1 MSRQDGSMTTEVV
14 LLTPVLLVLLGLVV
28 MTGRIGEVDGA
39 VTNAAHQA
47 ARAATLVSTATA
59 AHAAADTTAHAN
71 LDADG
76 IACTTVSVA
85 VDTSRLEP
93 GGDVAVEVACTVKL
107 GDLAFT
113 GLPGSRTVRSRAVEV
128 IDTYRGASP

>member
-1 MSRQDGSMTTEVV
+1 MSRQDGSVTTEVV

-39 VTNAAHQA
+39 VTNAAQQA
-47 ARAATLVSTATA
+47 ARAATLVGTTST
-59 AHAAADTTAHAN
+59 AHAAADTTAHRN

-76 IACTTVSVA
+76 IACTRVSVA
-85 VDTSRLEP
+85 VDTSRFEA

-107 GDLAFT
+107 GGLAFT
-113 GLPGSRTVRSRAVEV
+113 GLPGSRTVRARAVEV

>member
-1 MSRQDGSMTTEVV
+1 MTTELV

-39 VTNAAHQA
+39 VTNAAQQA
-47 ARAATLVSTATA
+47 ARAATLVGTASA
-59 AHAAADTTAHAN
+59 AQVAADTTAHAN

-76 IACTTVSVA
+76 IACTSVGVA

-128 IDTYRGASP
+128 VDTYRGASP